1 MSIFKITLQNSNV
14 FIFLN
19 VKVLLYEGSIP
30 ADRVSERRSERATMG
45 VYSVALSSH
54 DATPGVYY
62 ISVHCDSSGG
72 IEEKRRF
79 RVAPL
84 VMARDLVVGHVQ

>member
-1 MSIFKITLQNSNV
+1 
-14 FIFLN
+14 
-19 VKVLLYEGSIP
+19 VLLCEGSIP
-30 ADRVSERRSERATMG
+30 ADRTSERRSERATMG

-54 DATPGVYY
+54 DSIPGIYY
-62 ISVHCDSSGG
+62 LSVHCDPNGG

-84 VMARDLVVGHVQ
+84 VVARDLVVGHVQ